1 MAIRLLIATGGAKHS
16 ELALQMGALIARR
29 LGQAPTILTV
39 VKHKEDRPRA
49 DPILA
54 RACELLGTEL
64 KQVNTIVRV
73 GHPGE
78 EIVQEA
84 RKGRYDLVII
94 GEKPKHTLPTRVLGS
109 RAAYVVEHAPCPVLI
124 AKGQI
129 GPIDKVLLCDS
140 GVRSESLLSRFLA
153 QLPDLADGEVDA
165 TVLHVMSQMS
175 AGPGVVG
182 VQLRAN
188 AAELIQSHTPEG
200 QLLERDV
207 RLLDRPPIHPHPL
220 VRHGLVV
227 EEILS
232 EAQAGNYDL
241 VVIGAHFPAGW
252 QRILLDNIAHQ
263 VIVHADRPVLVLRQ
277 AGNW

>member
-1 MAIRLLIATGGAKHS
+1 MRLLIATGGAKHS
-16 ELALQMGALIARR
+16 ELALQMGALICRR
-29 LGQAPTILTV
+29 LRRPPTVLTV

-49 DPILA
+49 DQVLA
-54 RACELLGTEL
+54 RARELLGPDLERA
-64 KQVNTIVRV
+64 NTIVRA

-78 EIVQEA
+78 EIVREA
-84 RKGRYDLVII
+84 HNGRYDLVVI
-94 GEKPKHTLPTRVLGS
+94 GEKPKHSLSARMLGS

-140 GVRSESLLSRFLA
+140 GARSESLLHRFLA
-153 QLPDLADGEVDA
+153 QLPDLADGEVDT
-165 TVLHVMSQMS
+165 TVLHVMSQMG
-175 AGPGVVG
+175 AGPGIAG
-182 VQLRAN
+182 EQLQAN
-188 AAELIQSHTPEG
+188 ADELIHAHAPEG
-200 QLLERDV
+200 QLLERDI

-227 EEILS
+227 EEILA
-232 EAQAGNYDL
+232 EAQSGSYDL

-263 VIVHADRPVLVLRQ
+263 VIVHADRPVLVLR
-277 AGNW
+277 